1 MNREVAAVM
10 ESLFSCDKCDFDS
23 DNGVAVTEHISRG
36 IHDVQHQNK
45 TIEGAEKVNSVLD
58 NARKSGDY
66 KSNEEKTM
74 MERWNMIK
82 RITNQKPAMM
92 LRVFKILLRRQTV
105 STL

>member
-1 MNREVAAVM
+1 MNTEVAAVM
-10 ESLFSCDKCDFDS
+10 ESLFSCDKCDFDL

-36 IHDVQHQNK
+36 IDNK
-45 TIEGAEKVNSVLD
+45 TIEGAEKVNTVLE

-66 KSNEEKTM
+66 KLNEETTM

-92 LRVFKILLRRQTV
+92 LRVVTILLRRQTV
-105 STL
+105 SKL